1 MGKLLIKGTPW
12 YIHTIMAISILLV
25 IVSFFIPPTGVIEGS
40 VLAAIGEL
48 GGLGAIFNVITHI
61 PEYLEAGHKAEIKYG
76 GASISIEKD
85 DDNNKEESFEEEI
98 DEEP

>member
-1 MGKLLIKGTPW
+1 MGKLIIKGTPW

>member
-1 MGKLLIKGTPW
+1 MGKLIIKGTPW

-85 DDNNKEESFEEEI
+85 DDNNKEESFKEEI

>member
-1 MGKLLIKGTPW
+1 MGRLLIKGTPW

-61 PEYLEAGHKAEIKYG
+61 PEYLEAGHRAEIKYG

-85 DDNNKEESFEEEI
+85 DDNNKEEEIDEEEI
-98 DEEP
+98 DA

>member
-1 MGKLLIKGTPW
+1 MKGTPW

-25 IVSFFIPPTGVIEGS
+25 IVSFFIPPTGVVEGS

-61 PEYLEAGHKAEIKYG
+61 PEYLDAGHKAEIKYG
-76 GASISIEKD
+76 GASISIKKD
-85 DDNNKEESFEEEI
+85 DDDDENEADNEI
-98 DEEP
+98 VEDE